1 MSNQSPEQLA
11 RDNIDNQLIA
21 CGWIIQD
28 KSRIN
33 LNAGIGVAVREY
45 QTDVGPADYVLFVDG
60 KPAGVIEAKRE
71 EEGHK
76 VTFHEDQ
83 AEDYATAKLKYL
95 NNERLP
101 FVYLSTGEVT
111 AITDF
116 RDPKPRGRIVFTF
129 HRPETLRNWL
139 KKTKSLRT
147 ALHDLDKLPTEG
159 LRECQINAINNLE
172 KSFKQNK
179 PRALIQMATGS
190 GKTYTAI
197 TSVYRLLKLKDDN
210 GNNVVNRILFLV
222 DTKNLGEQAEQEFMS
237 YLPNDDNRKFTELY
251 GVHRLKSKYIPDDN
265 HVYIS
270 TIQRLYAVLKGQDL
284 DESAEEDNPH
294 EKWQP
299 KEVPPVEYNANL
311 PVEFFDFIVID
322 ECHRSIYNL
331 WMQVLDY
338 FDAFQVGLTATPDAR
353 TFAYFQQNMVSEYS
367 HEMAVADG
375 VNVGYDVYLIETKIT
390 QQGGTLWKGA
400 YIETREKLSRKKR
413 LELQDE
419 DEVYSAQQ
427 LDKDIVNP
435 NQIRT
440 IIRTFREYLPEMFPD
455 RFDQHG
461 NFEVPKTLL
470 FAKTDSHADD
480 IIQIVREEF
489 NEENRFCKKVT
500 YKATE
505 DPKSVLAQFR
515 NDYYPRIAVTVDMIA
530 TGTNVKPLE
539 CLLFMRDVKSRNYFE
554 QMKGRGTRVIK
565 YDDLKKVSPCARVT
579 KDHFVIVDAI
589 GVTKSLK
596 TDSRPLEKKPGVPLK
611 GLLDAITVGARDE
624 DLFTSLANR
633 LTRLDK
639 QITEK
644 EKKQFQEKTGGT
656 TLVQVVKNLL
666 NAYNPDTLEAIEQT
680 VKEEKRGEAP
690 VAIEATI
697 KQQVEEL
704 RNQAAKV
711 FTGELNEFIENVRRA
726 HEQKIDL
733 INPDELLGKGWD
745 KENTIK
751 AEETVAAFKSWI
763 ESHKDELIALQV
775 FYGQPYRR
783 RELTFRVIKELAE
796 KIVQDKPMLSPLNVW
811 RAYEQLNSSTGSAP
825 IASPKNEMVALVAL
839 IRRVA
844 GIDNVLTPYDKTID
858 RNFQQWLFK
867 KQAGTLKF
875 TKEQMDWLYM
885 LKEQIATSVH
895 VEAEDLDYTPF
906 DAKGGRGKMWQLFGD
921 EMETIINELNEAL
934 AA

>member
-1 MSNQSPEQLA
+1 MTNQNPEQIA
-11 RDNIDNQLIA
+11 RDNIDRQLIA
-21 CGWIIQD
+21 CGWLVQP
-28 KSRIN
+28 KSKIN
-33 LNAGIGVAVREY
+33 LSAGIGVAVREY
-45 QTDVGPADYVLFVDG
+45 STEVGPADYALFVDG
-60 KPAGVIEAKRE
+60 KPVGIIEAKRE

-76 VTFHEDQ
+76 MTVHEDQ

-95 NNERLP
+95 NNEKLP

-111 AITDF
+111 TLTDF
-116 RDPKPRGRIVFTF
+116 RDPKPRGRNVFTF

-139 KKTKSLRT
+139 KKTKSVRA
-147 ALHDLDKLPTEG
+147 ALQDLDNLPEDG
-159 LRECQINAINNLE
+159 LRDCQINAITNLE

-190 GKTYTAI
+190 GKTFTAI

-210 GNNVVNRILFLV
+210 NNNVVRRILFLV

-251 GVHRLKSKYIPDDN
+251 GVHRLKSKHIPDDN

-284 DESAEEDNPH
+284 DESAEEDNPN

-299 KEVPPVEYNANL
+299 REVPPVEYNEKL
-311 PVEFFDFIVID
+311 PIEFFDFIVID

-353 TFAYFQQNMVSEYS
+353 TIAYFKQNMVSEYS

-375 VNVGYDVYLIETKIT
+375 VNVGYDVYLIDTKIT
-390 QQGGTLWKGA
+390 QQGATLWKGE
-400 YIETREKLSRKKR
+400 YVEHRERLSRKKR

-419 DEVYSAQQ
+419 DENYSAQQ

-435 NQIRT
+435 NQIRLV
-440 IIRTFREYLPEMFPD
+440 IRTFKEHLPLMFPD
-455 RFDQHG
+455 RFDKDG
-461 NFEVPKTLL
+461 NFEVPKTLI

-500 YKATE
+500 YKANE

-515 NDYYPRIAVTVDMIA
+515 NDYHPRISVTVDMIA
-530 TGTNVKPLE
+530 TGTDVKPLE

-554 QMKGRGTRVIK
+554 QMKGRGTRVINF
-565 YDDLKKVSPCARVT
+565 DDLKKVSPCAKVT

-611 GLLDAITVGARDE
+611 DLLGAVAVGARDE
-624 DLFTSLANR
+624 DLYTSLANR

-644 EKKQFQEKTGGT
+644 EKKTFEEKSGGIPLST
-656 TLVQVVKNLL
+656 VVKDLL
-666 NAYNPDTLEAIEQT
+666 NAYNPDTVDAIEQK
-680 VKEEKRGEAP
+680 VREEKLGEAP
-690 VAIEATI
+690 VEIEAEI
-697 KQQVEEL
+697 NQRLEHL

-711 FTGELNEFIENVRRA
+711 FTGELNDYIENVRKA

-733 INPDELLGKGWD
+733 LNPDELVNVGWD
-745 KENTIK
+745 KDNKDK
-751 AEETVAAFKSWI
+751 ANETVTAFKEWI
-763 ESHKDELIALQV
+763 ESHKDEIVALQI
-775 FYGQPYRR
+775 FYGQPYQR
-783 RELTFRVIKELAE
+783 RELTFAMIKDLVE
-796 KIVQDKPMLSPLNVW
+796 KIVLDKPTLAPMSVW
-811 RAYEQLNSSTGSAP
+811 RAYEQLESVSGQ
-825 IASPKNEMVALVAL
+825 PKNEMVALVSL
-839 IRRVA
+839 IRKVT
-844 GIDNVLTPYDKTID
+844 GIDTALTPYDKTVD
-858 RNFQQWLFK
+858 KNFADWVWK
-867 KQAGTLKF
+867 KQQGAAIKF

-895 VEAEDLDYTPF
+895 IEAGDLDYTPF